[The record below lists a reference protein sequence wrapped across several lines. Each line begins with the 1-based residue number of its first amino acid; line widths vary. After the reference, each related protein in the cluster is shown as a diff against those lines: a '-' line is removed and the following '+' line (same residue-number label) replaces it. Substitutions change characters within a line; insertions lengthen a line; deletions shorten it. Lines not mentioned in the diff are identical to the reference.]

1 MLTTTTKQNR
11 QNNNPLKGKHFWGL
25 RKIVE
30 KANNRNISKFWN
42 QFFSGTKL
50 FFAGKDTLMT
60 RISPH
65 FHQTAESSKA
75 EICWTQVIGFVLEVI
90 RLARRKSFKESLC
103 DLIWVIY
110 YLWHTQLTSVV
121 FDTMKRN
128 FLNYMEKAVSVWRGI
143 ANCWTSM
150 TLCASIIE
158 DYLLLRMSIVNI
170 HRTSTSLYNATTFSF
185 FWKK

>member
-1 MLTTTTKQNR
+1 MNLWWQGRVVINPFYVISSFQLNFPLTLNVYNATLLLMLTTTTKQNR

-90 RLARRKSFKESLC
+90 RLARR
-103 DLIWVIY
+103 
-110 YLWHTQLTSVV
+110 
-121 FDTMKRN
+121 N
-128 FLNYMEKAVSVWRGI
+128 
-143 ANCWTSM
+143 
-150 TLCASIIE
+150 
-158 DYLLLRMSIVNI
+158 LL
-170 HRTSTSLYNATTFSF
+170 
-185 FWKK
+185 

>member
-1 MLTTTTKQNR
+1 MNLWWQGRVVINPFYVISSFQLNFPFTLSVYNTTLLLMLTTTTKQNI

-25 RKIVE
+25 RKIVQ

-75 EICWTQVIGFVLEVI
+75 EICWTQIGFVLEVI
-90 RLARRKSFKESLC
+90 RLARR
-103 DLIWVIY
+103 
-110 YLWHTQLTSVV
+110 
-121 FDTMKRN
+121 N
-128 FLNYMEKAVSVWRGI
+128 
-143 ANCWTSM
+143 
-150 TLCASIIE
+150 
-158 DYLLLRMSIVNI
+158 LL
-170 HRTSTSLYNATTFSF
+170 
-185 FWKK
+185 